1 MRTSKKNIPVYVILT
16 LGALLI
22 LFPMY
27 ITLATTLKTSSES
40 ANSFFT
46 LPKSLYL
53 GNYQKV
59 LEDSKLYYAY
69 GNTLMVTLVSLIGE
83 MIILPPMGFAVSR
96 GMKDKKFFRGLY
108 YFFLLGIFLPWQVRM
123 MPVVKLMGW
132 FNLLSPLGIT
142 LLYIAHATCESMFLY
157 VGYLSTVSTSIEEA
171 AYIDGASTFQIYSR
185 VVLPLMKPILSTVL
199 IREGLA
205 IWNDFQLPLITLNRS
220 YKMWTLT
227 IYLNNYQSEYGVNY
241 NEAFSCLIAFSIC
254 FTGERLNALT
264 DSVEDGG
271 ADKCKICYN
280 AVGCDCRI
288 SAKPKQQEIKY
299 RGCNAG
305 RHLSDECRDP
315 KLARTKQPAN
325 RRACRYKAQGV
336 FLRKKVCRADG
347 NTDDRR
353 KSGGKCRAWHA
364 HPKRKHKQIIQKN
377 IGKAAAQSCGHRECR
392 IGVIA
397 DKGCKDVIQHETRCE
412 YQKNSGVG
420 GADRCNLV
428 IGAHDSNDRFRTDGA
443 AEDKNDTCRDCKKD
457 GV

>member
-69 GNTLMVTLVSLIGE
+69 GNTLMVTLISLIGE

-171 AYIDGASTFQIYSR
+171 AYIDGASTLQIYSR

-241 NEAFSCLIAFSIC
+241 NEAFSCLI
-254 FTGERLNALT
+254 LT
-264 DSVEDGG
+264 CLPIIIFYVLM
-271 ADKCKICYN
+271 
-280 AVGCDCRI
+280 
-288 SAKPKQQEIKY
+288 Q
-299 RGCNAG
+299 
-305 RHLSDECRDP
+305 
-315 KLARTKQPAN
+315 
-325 RRACRYKAQGV
+325 
-336 FLRKKVCRADG
+336 
-347 NTDDRR
+347 
-353 KSGGKCRAWHA
+353 
-364 HPKRKHKQIIQKN
+364 KQIM
-377 IGKAAAQSCGHRECR
+377 GGLTSGA
-392 IGVIA
+392 V
-397 DKGCKDVIQHETRCE
+397 KG
-412 YQKNSGVG
+412 
-420 GADRCNLV
+420 
-428 IGAHDSNDRFRTDGA
+428 
-443 AEDKNDTCRDCKKD
+443 
-457 GV
+457 

>member
-1 MRTSKKNIPVYVILT
+1 MRTRKKNIPVYVILT

-46 LPKSLYL
+46 LPKSQYL

-59 LEDSKLYYAY
+59 MEDSKLYYAY

-185 VVLPLMKPILSTVL
+185 VILPLMKPILSTVL

-241 NEAFSCLIAFSIC
+241 NEAFSCLI
-254 FTGERLNALT
+254 LT
-264 DSVEDGG
+264 CLPIIIFYVLM
-271 ADKCKICYN
+271 
-280 AVGCDCRI
+280 
-288 SAKPKQQEIKY
+288 Q
-299 RGCNAG
+299 
-305 RHLSDECRDP
+305 
-315 KLARTKQPAN
+315 
-325 RRACRYKAQGV
+325 
-336 FLRKKVCRADG
+336 
-347 NTDDRR
+347 
-353 KSGGKCRAWHA
+353 
-364 HPKRKHKQIIQKN
+364 KQIM
-377 IGKAAAQSCGHRECR
+377 GGLTSGA
-392 IGVIA
+392 V
-397 DKGCKDVIQHETRCE
+397 KG
-412 YQKNSGVG
+412 
-420 GADRCNLV
+420 
-428 IGAHDSNDRFRTDGA
+428 
-443 AEDKNDTCRDCKKD
+443 
-457 GV
+457 

>member
-69 GNTLMVTLVSLIGE
+69 GNTLLVTLVSLIGE

-241 NEAFSCLIAFSIC
+241 NEAFSCLI
-254 FTGERLNALT
+254 LT
-264 DSVEDGG
+264 CLPIIIFYVLM
-271 ADKCKICYN
+271 
-280 AVGCDCRI
+280 
-288 SAKPKQQEIKY
+288 Q
-299 RGCNAG
+299 
-305 RHLSDECRDP
+305 
-315 KLARTKQPAN
+315 
-325 RRACRYKAQGV
+325 
-336 FLRKKVCRADG
+336 
-347 NTDDRR
+347 
-353 KSGGKCRAWHA
+353 
-364 HPKRKHKQIIQKN
+364 KQIM
-377 IGKAAAQSCGHRECR
+377 GGLTSGA
-392 IGVIA
+392 V
-397 DKGCKDVIQHETRCE
+397 KG
-412 YQKNSGVG
+412 
-420 GADRCNLV
+420 
-428 IGAHDSNDRFRTDGA
+428 
-443 AEDKNDTCRDCKKD
+443 
-457 GV
+457 

>member
-1 MRTSKKNIPVYVILT
+1 MRTRKKNIPVYVILT

-59 LEDSKLYYAY
+59 LEDSKLYHAY

-241 NEAFSCLIAFSIC
+241 NEAFSCLI
-254 FTGERLNALT
+254 LT
-264 DSVEDGG
+264 CLPIIIFYVLM
-271 ADKCKICYN
+271 
-280 AVGCDCRI
+280 
-288 SAKPKQQEIKY
+288 Q
-299 RGCNAG
+299 
-305 RHLSDECRDP
+305 
-315 KLARTKQPAN
+315 
-325 RRACRYKAQGV
+325 
-336 FLRKKVCRADG
+336 
-347 NTDDRR
+347 
-353 KSGGKCRAWHA
+353 
-364 HPKRKHKQIIQKN
+364 KQIM
-377 IGKAAAQSCGHRECR
+377 GGLTSGA
-392 IGVIA
+392 V
-397 DKGCKDVIQHETRCE
+397 KG
-412 YQKNSGVG
+412 
-420 GADRCNLV
+420 
-428 IGAHDSNDRFRTDGA
+428 
-443 AEDKNDTCRDCKKD
+443 
-457 GV
+457 

>member
-1 MRTSKKNIPVYVILT
+1 MRTRKKDIPVYVILT

-142 LLYIAHATCESMFLY
+142 LLYIAHATCESMFLS

-241 NEAFSCLIAFSIC
+241 NEAFSCLI
-254 FTGERLNALT
+254 LT
-264 DSVEDGG
+264 CLPIIIFYVLM
-271 ADKCKICYN
+271 
-280 AVGCDCRI
+280 
-288 SAKPKQQEIKY
+288 Q
-299 RGCNAG
+299 
-305 RHLSDECRDP
+305 
-315 KLARTKQPAN
+315 
-325 RRACRYKAQGV
+325 
-336 FLRKKVCRADG
+336 
-347 NTDDRR
+347 
-353 KSGGKCRAWHA
+353 
-364 HPKRKHKQIIQKN
+364 KQIM
-377 IGKAAAQSCGHRECR
+377 GGLTSGA
-392 IGVIA
+392 V
-397 DKGCKDVIQHETRCE
+397 KG
-412 YQKNSGVG
+412 
-420 GADRCNLV
+420 
-428 IGAHDSNDRFRTDGA
+428 
-443 AEDKNDTCRDCKKD
+443 
-457 GV
+457 

>member
-1 MRTSKKNIPVYVILT
+1 MRTSKKNIPVYVILI

-69 GNTLMVTLVSLIGE
+69 GNTLLVTLVSLIGE

-185 VVLPLMKPILSTVL
+185 VILPLMKPILSTVL

-241 NEAFSCLIAFSIC
+241 NEAFSCLI
-254 FTGERLNALT
+254 LT
-264 DSVEDGG
+264 CLPIIIFYVLM
-271 ADKCKICYN
+271 
-280 AVGCDCRI
+280 
-288 SAKPKQQEIKY
+288 Q
-299 RGCNAG
+299 
-305 RHLSDECRDP
+305 
-315 KLARTKQPAN
+315 
-325 RRACRYKAQGV
+325 
-336 FLRKKVCRADG
+336 
-347 NTDDRR
+347 
-353 KSGGKCRAWHA
+353 
-364 HPKRKHKQIIQKN
+364 KQIM
-377 IGKAAAQSCGHRECR
+377 GGLTSGA
-392 IGVIA
+392 V
-397 DKGCKDVIQHETRCE
+397 KG
-412 YQKNSGVG
+412 
-420 GADRCNLV
+420 
-428 IGAHDSNDRFRTDGA
+428 
-443 AEDKNDTCRDCKKD
+443 
-457 GV
+457 

>member
-1 MRTSKKNIPVYVILT
+1 MRTRKKNIPVYVILT

-241 NEAFSCLIAFSIC
+241 NEAFSCLI
-254 FTGERLNALT
+254 LT
-264 DSVEDGG
+264 CLPIIIFYVLM
-271 ADKCKICYN
+271 
-280 AVGCDCRI
+280 
-288 SAKPKQQEIKY
+288 Q
-299 RGCNAG
+299 
-305 RHLSDECRDP
+305 
-315 KLARTKQPAN
+315 
-325 RRACRYKAQGV
+325 
-336 FLRKKVCRADG
+336 
-347 NTDDRR
+347 
-353 KSGGKCRAWHA
+353 
-364 HPKRKHKQIIQKN
+364 KQIM
-377 IGKAAAQSCGHRECR
+377 GGLTSGA
-392 IGVIA
+392 V
-397 DKGCKDVIQHETRCE
+397 KG
-412 YQKNSGVG
+412 
-420 GADRCNLV
+420 
-428 IGAHDSNDRFRTDGA
+428 
-443 AEDKNDTCRDCKKD
+443 
-457 GV
+457 

>member
-1 MRTSKKNIPVYVILT
+1 MRTRKKYIPVYVILT

-241 NEAFSCLIAFSIC
+241 NEAFSCLV
-254 FTGERLNALT
+254 LT
-264 DSVEDGG
+264 CLPIIIFYVLM
-271 ADKCKICYN
+271 
-280 AVGCDCRI
+280 
-288 SAKPKQQEIKY
+288 Q
-299 RGCNAG
+299 
-305 RHLSDECRDP
+305 
-315 KLARTKQPAN
+315 
-325 RRACRYKAQGV
+325 
-336 FLRKKVCRADG
+336 
-347 NTDDRR
+347 
-353 KSGGKCRAWHA
+353 
-364 HPKRKHKQIIQKN
+364 KQIM
-377 IGKAAAQSCGHRECR
+377 GGLTSGA
-392 IGVIA
+392 V
-397 DKGCKDVIQHETRCE
+397 KG
-412 YQKNSGVG
+412 
-420 GADRCNLV
+420 
-428 IGAHDSNDRFRTDGA
+428 
-443 AEDKNDTCRDCKKD
+443 
-457 GV
+457 

>member
-1 MRTSKKNIPVYVILT
+1 MRTRKKNIPVYVILT

-27 ITLATTLKTSSES
+27 ITLATTFKTSSES

-69 GNTLMVTLVSLIGE
+69 GNTLMVTLISLIGE

-185 VVLPLMKPILSTVL
+185 VILPLMKPILSTVL

-241 NEAFSCLIAFSIC
+241 NEAFSCLI
-254 FTGERLNALT
+254 LT
-264 DSVEDGG
+264 CLPIIIFYVLM
-271 ADKCKICYN
+271 
-280 AVGCDCRI
+280 
-288 SAKPKQQEIKY
+288 Q
-299 RGCNAG
+299 
-305 RHLSDECRDP
+305 
-315 KLARTKQPAN
+315 
-325 RRACRYKAQGV
+325 
-336 FLRKKVCRADG
+336 
-347 NTDDRR
+347 
-353 KSGGKCRAWHA
+353 
-364 HPKRKHKQIIQKN
+364 KQIM
-377 IGKAAAQSCGHRECR
+377 GGLTSGA
-392 IGVIA
+392 V
-397 DKGCKDVIQHETRCE
+397 KG
-412 YQKNSGVG
+412 
-420 GADRCNLV
+420 
-428 IGAHDSNDRFRTDGA
+428 
-443 AEDKNDTCRDCKKD
+443 
-457 GV
+457 